1 MSRYG
6 QEILRQLLST
16 YRAGDVSLE
25 YISDLLDEFTNTDET
40 KMNYVEE
47 VLAYLDDLDFNKFLT
62 GLNSMNS
69 EEKDQFRIGISGALA
84 EYIREC
90 L

>member
-6 QEILRQLLST
+6 VEILRRLLAT
-16 YRAGDVSLE
+16 YKAGDVSLE
-25 YISDLLDEFTNTDET
+25 YIADLMDEFTNIDEM
-40 KMNYVEE
+40 KMTYVNE
-47 VLAYLDDLDFNKFLT
+47 VFAHLEDLEFNKFLS
-62 GLNSMNS
+62 GLKSMNS
-69 EEKDQFRIGISGALA
+69 EEKDNFRVGISRALT

>member
-6 QEILRQLLST
+6 QEILRRLLAT
-16 YRAGDVSLE
+16 YKEGDISLE
-25 YISDLLDEFTNTDET
+25 YISDLLDEFTNTDEM
-40 KMNYVEE
+40 KIYYINE
-47 VLAYLDDLDFNKFLT
+47 VFAHLDDLEFNKFLN

-69 EEKDQFRIGISGALA
+69 EEIDIFRIRISRSLV